1 MGHVGSYIIYHGLP
15 CSYFYFACFLAEKY
29 YDFYVEMA
37 KMFGFSYGFSRGYPF
52 DDIFWKTFEERLSGN
67 ERYVFIGRYV
77 DGLTM
82 DEVAKELHLTK
93 GRICQIQKIIYSKM
107 ISFFSTH

>member
-1 MGHVGSYIIYHGLP
+1 MEDKELMMM
-15 CSYFYFACFLAEKY
+15 FYK
-29 YDFYVEMA
+29 
-37 KMFGFSYGFSRGYPF
+37 S
-52 DDIFWKTFEERLSGN
+52 LSGN

-93 GRICQIQKIIYSKM
+93 GRVCQIEKVINNKM
-107 ISFFSTH
+107 KLFFITN